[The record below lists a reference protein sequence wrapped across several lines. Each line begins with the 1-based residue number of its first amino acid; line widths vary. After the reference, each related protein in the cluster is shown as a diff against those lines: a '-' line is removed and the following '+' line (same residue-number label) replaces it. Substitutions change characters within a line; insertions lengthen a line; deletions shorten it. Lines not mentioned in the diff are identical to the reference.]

1 MSSKTDEELQ
11 KEKEEK
17 QKILR
22 EIDKELLKDK
32 IKKER
37 EKKEKQEIEEKKL
50 KLKTKKCNLN
60 ETEFA
65 IKIKYKCESV
75 CGKKYYI
82 YNSNNEMFPFIDK
95 NDIILYDNPSH
106 SNHNREAVV
115 IKYTMKGE
123 GSKEIDKNKT
133 RPYFLIKF
141 IEPVDKLPFYHLDVN
156 GAKIKTNKKIIFIDN
171 VPYQNMKLVYSA
183 NNGDDVCLPNNIID
197 EAKED
202 LNKLLNKRYNKKN
215 LNAPLEFK
223 EFIENVFRNIKDITS
238 KIDKEKIIKE
248 GKTVYRTEKEFSGK
262 MKRLVGYVKKY
273 NPEGGFNGKEKKVID
288 RIIDYFDKIFNHTFS
303 LGNVDNPNSQLKSKE
318 ELILYIFIYDN
329 LQRKAKKLIKF
340 ITDFKEMD
348 TSKDKEKIDAM
359 IGYIKKCK
367 ENFVK
372 VKEFFKLNYER
383 IFKENDEDIDSK
395 IMKIVIKNLIDIKMG
410 IQIKPYTY
418 KNFILDEIKLK
429 IGKYFKLDTEFTPAK
444 VYLKYANKEIV
455 KNELKDKQEDKKQL
469 ISLDNKKQLV
479 NPTPDKI
486 FILSNINSV
495 FNKNSETKS
504 NDIDNYFD
512 NNININFKN
521 NQIDIKLQIGLTIKD
536 KKSKETILKDETKGK
551 KFTNSIRD
559 FVDHFKSNLD
569 CEVSKENVRKDI
581 DDIKKRL
588 GIYNENT
595 NEQPTDDTSIE

>member
-1 MSSKTDEELQ
+1 MSSKTDEELL
-11 KEKEEK
+11 KEKEKK
-17 QKILR
+17 QKMLD
-22 EIDKELLKDK
+22 EIEKELLKDK

-50 KLKTKKCNLN
+50 KIKKKTCGTN
-60 ETEFA
+60 ETDFA
-65 IKIKYKCESV
+65 IKIKYKCETV

-82 YNSNNEMFPFIDK
+82 YNSNNEMYPFIDK
-95 NDIILYDNPSH
+95 NDVILYDNPSH

-115 IKYTMKGE
+115 IRYIMKGTD
-123 GSKEIDKNKT
+123 SKEIDKSKT

-141 IEPVDKLPFYHLDVN
+141 IEPVDKLPFYHLNIN
-156 GAKIKTNKKIIFIDN
+156 GANVKTNKKIVFIDN
-171 VPYQNMKLVYSA
+171 VPYKHMKLVYSA
-183 NNGDDVCLPNNIID
+183 NNGDAICLPNDIIAN
-197 EAKED
+197 AKED

-223 EFIENVFRNIKDITS
+223 EFVENVFRNIKDITS
-238 KIDKEKIIKE
+238 KIDKDKIIKS
-248 GKTVYRTEKEFSGK
+248 GKVVYRTEKEFAGK
-262 MKRLVGYVKKY
+262 MKRLVGFIKKY
-273 NPEGGFNGKEKKVID
+273 NPEGGFNSKDKKVID
-288 RIIDYFDKIFNHTFS
+288 RIMDYFDKIFNHKFS
-303 LGNVDNPNSQLKSKE
+303 LGNVDNPNNKLKENE

-329 LQRKAKKLIKF
+329 LQRKAKKIINF
-340 ITDFKEMD
+340 INDFQEMD
-348 TSKDKEKIDAM
+348 TSKDKENIDAM

-383 IFKENDEDIDSK
+383 IFKEKEDDLDTK

-429 IGKYFKLDTEFTPAK
+429 VNKFFKIDDEFTPVK
-444 VYLKYANKEIV
+444 VYLKYANKDLVKKDMEE
-455 KNELKDKQEDKKQL
+455 KNEEKKEL
-469 ISLDNKKQLV
+469 ISLNNKKQLV
-479 NPTPDKI
+479 NPTSDKI
-486 FILSNINSV
+486 FILTNINSV

-504 NDIDNYFD
+504 TDIDDYFD
-512 NNININFKN
+512 NNIKINFKN

-536 KKSKETILKDETKGK
+536 KKSKETILKDETKEK
-551 KFTNSIRD
+551 KFTNSISD

-581 DDIKKRL
+581 NDIKKRL
-588 GIYNENT
+588 GIYNEKT
-595 NEQPTDDTSIE
+595 SEQPTDDTSIE